1 MIHIPR
7 LVILGRDG
15 ILNVYREDHV
25 KSPDEW
31 EPIPGALEA
40 VARLNHAGWHTVVAT
55 NQAGIGR
62 GMIDMASINA
72 VHVRMMQRLA
82 EVGGRVDAVFFCPHT
97 PEDNCDCRKPKPG
110 LMNQIVQRYGI
121 EPRTVPMVVDTLRD
135 LQAARAAGCEP
146 HLVRTGRAAALTD
159 AQVVEI
165 VQQVPTTEVH
175 DDLSDFA
182 DFLLAR
188 AHVPT
193 SGPSPM
199 GLH

>member
-1 MIHIPR
+1 
-7 LVILGRDG
+7 
-15 ILNVYREDHV
+15 
-25 KSPDEW
+25 
-31 EPIPGALEA
+31 
-40 VARLNHAGWHTVVAT
+40 
-55 NQAGIGR
+55 
-62 GMIDMASINA
+62 
-72 VHVRMMQRLA
+72 MMQRLA

-110 LMNQIVQRYGI
+110 LMNQIAQRYGI

-165 VQQVPTTEVH
+165 VQQVPMTEVH

-193 SGPSPM
+193 STPAS
-199 GLH
+199 LH

>member
-15 ILNVYREDHV
+15 ILNIYREDHV

-31 EPIPGALEA
+31 VPIPGALEA

-62 GMIDMASINA
+62 GMIDMASINT
-72 VHVRMMQRLA
+72 VHQRMMQRLA

-110 LMNQIVQRYGI
+110 LMNQIAQRYGI

-165 VQQVPTTEVH
+165 VQQVPMTEVH

-193 SGPSPM
+193 STPA